1 LEEEDHFI
9 MAAHPQALRMR
20 SGDLSPPPKK
30 QSLGINRD
38 SLLEV
43 SPEPE

>member
-1 LEEEDHFI
+1 
-9 MAAHPQALRMR
+9 MR